1 MTFADKPVTC
11 ALLVTAIAI
20 GPNLARA
27 APRSDTAASQT
38 HGEHNAEPDPAVNEE
53 RLDRFI
59 EAAVA
64 VADLR
69 QAYAEGRI
77 EAHARQPD
85 ALTDEI
91 ASRVAETVEAH
102 GLDLAEYRAI
112 GERLEWDAQA
122 IHRVPSSP
130 TMDRS

>member
-11 ALLVTAIAI
+11 GLLVTAIAI
-20 GPNLARA
+20 GPTLARA
-27 APRSDTAASQT
+27 EPRSD
-38 HGEHNAEPDPAVNEE
+38 AETSPADRQRTCDRDAAVNEA

-77 EAHARQPD
+77 AAYATEPD

-91 ASRVAETVEAH
+91 ATHVAQTIEAH

-112 GERLEWDAQA
+112 GERLEWDARA
-122 IHRVPSSP
+122 IPGVPSP
-130 TMDRS
+130 